1 MLQYASPPSQQA
13 FAEEAV
19 SGGLEHYIALAKR
32 RLFYFLIPFVVALVL
47 GSLIVAIQ
55 RPIYQAEGKILVETQ
70 DIPAD
75 LVRPTITDTA
85 NQRIQVIQQRIMTR
99 DNLLEIVK
107 KFGLFPSQQRWM
119 SSSQLLDLMRE
130 RTKLKLVDLTLPTQQ
145 NNLTIA
151 FTLSFDYEN
160 AETAARVANEF
171 LTLVLSEDAR
181 NRTTRAA
188 ETTKFLEQES
198 KRLQG
203 VLASLEAQVAVA
215 ALRPPDPSK
224 EVPAQI
230 NQQRTELT
238 KLKMELVQKSS
249 TYSDAHPEVKAL
261 KKRIAAL
268 EKVVSQEPE
277 KPQALPVAEKTDNG
291 LEVLKQQLVSTE
303 ANLDEANRKL
313 SVARLGESLER
324 NQQSERLQVIEQPV
338 VPQKPIKPDRP
349 KLLALA
355 VVLALMVGAG
365 TVMAAESLD
374 KSIHSTQELAGVV
387 DSRLLVAI
395 PYISTR
401 AETLRKKGRLRLL
414 LGVIILLVLAAIAVA
429 LYLGLSIDLSSWVD
443 RSWLDRLTRLSK

>member
-1 MLQYASPPSQQA
+1 MLQYASSPPQQA
-13 FAEEAV
+13 FAEEAA

-32 RLFYFLIPFVVALVL
+32 RLFYFLIPFVVALVV
-47 GSLIVAIQ
+47 GFLIVAIQ

-119 SSSQLLDLMRE
+119 SSSQILDLMRD

-151 FTLSFDYEN
+151 FTLSFEYEN

-181 NRTTRAA
+181 NRTNRAA

-203 VLASLEAQVAVA
+203 VLASLEAQVAAA
-215 ALRPPDPSK
+215 ALRPPDPTK

-249 TYSDAHPEVKAL
+249 TYSDAHPEVKVL

-268 EKVVSQEPE
+268 EKIVSQEPE
-277 KPQALPVAEKTDNG
+277 KPQASAAPDRVDNG
-291 LEVLKQQLVSTE
+291 LEVLKQQLTSTE

-313 SVARLGESLER
+313 SAARLGESLER

-338 VPQKPIKPDRP
+338 VPQKPIKPDKP

-374 KSIHSTQELAGVV
+374 KSIHGAQELTGIV
-387 DSRLLVAI
+387 DSRLIVAI

-401 AETLRKKGRLRLL
+401 AETLRKKGRLKLL
-414 LGVIILLVLAAIAVA
+414 LGAIVLLVLGAIAVA
-429 LYLGLSIDLSSWVD
+429 IYLGLSIDLSSWID